1 MYKLNS
7 LRKVISVIIV
17 LVFGL
22 MAVPQV
28 LTAAGTEIYA
38 LKGTIGSLK
47 TITEGGVAWPTETS
61 GTIKIRPTNSAAGA
75 AYSAYKLL
83 NIVNDNGMLKVSV
96 PDKAQHFWKAYLT
109 KETDVTVADIKTT
122 IKDMDATTASSSIVN
137 AFLNFSA
144 AALET
149 DMPEKTATESVAGTD
164 ATISTTF
171 GFYIILQTAAPDNG
185 YIASAPVL
193 ACLPMQKEGTGN
205 WLTSYVAKPKDD
217 TIKISKKVKAT
228 GDADYL
234 PETITEIGDTVE
246 YKIVID
252 LAKYGSDVT
261 KQPTITYLLEDR
273 LPEGLEYIKNS
284 ATVEFYKGDT
294 KETPAGTYTPTY
306 VEAERK
312 LQLDLGTDYATNLA
326 NFDTAVLTYKAILGS
341 SAVIEGNGN
350 DNNAILTYTSAVG
363 KTSTYSSVATVYTHE
378 LDITKIDAENRDKHL
393 SGAVF
398 QVYRDPADKDTP
410 SKAIRFI
417 DVSSGTDKIYR
428 VATEA
433 EKLNDEIR
441 KFSDLAVSD
450 AGVMKIIGL
459 NDTNYYFKETVAPV
473 GYNLPEDLFT
483 ISPAPEDSE
492 KRTNDEG
499 KTVYVNM
506 VAKPA
511 EFQNNSGIDLPV
523 TGGMGTILFTA
534 VGLLL
539 MAGAAYFLFAKK
551 KGSH

>member
-1 MYKLNS
+1 MFKLNS

-38 LKGTIGSLK
+38 LKGTIGSLT
-47 TITEGGVAWPTETS
+47 TIADGKVPWSTEITS

-83 NIVNDNGMLKVSV
+83 NIANDNGMLKVSV
-96 PDKAQHFWKAYLT
+96 PDKAQPFWKAYLT

-171 GFYIILQTAAPDNG
+171 GFYIILQTKAPDKG

-193 ACLPMQKEGTGN
+193 ACLPMQLDGSEN
-205 WLTSYVAKPKDD
+205 WLSSYIVKPKDD

-228 GDADYL
+228 DDTDYL
-234 PETITEIGDTVE
+234 PETITDIGDTVE

-261 KQPTITYLLEDR
+261 RQAIKYLLVDT
-273 LPEGLEYIKNS
+273 LPAGLEYINNS
-284 ATVEFYKGDT
+284 ATVEFYKGDS
-294 KETPAGTYTPTY
+294 KETPAGTYEAEY
-306 VEAERK
+306 VGAERK
-312 LQLDLGTDYATNLA
+312 LKLDLGTDYATNLA
-326 NFDTAVLTYKAILGS
+326 DFDTAVLTYKAILGS

-350 DNNAILTYTSAVG
+350 DNNAVLEYTSAVG
-363 KTSTYSSVATVYTHE
+363 KTSTYSSFATVYTHE
-378 LDITKIDAENRDKHL
+378 LDITKVDDKNPANHL

-398 QVYRDPADKDTP
+398 QVYKDPADKNTP
-410 SKAIRFI
+410 SKAIPFI

-441 KFSDLAVSD
+441 KCYDLAVSD
-450 AGVMKIIGL
+450 TGVMKIIGL
-459 NDTNYYFKETVAPV
+459 NDTDYYFKETVAPV

-483 ISPAPEDSE
+483 ISPAPDASE
-492 KRTNDEG
+492 ITTNDEG
-499 KTVYVNM
+499 EKLYVNM
-506 VAKPA
+506 VAQPA
-511 EFQNNSGIDLPV
+511 EIQNNSGIDLPV

>member
-28 LTAAGTEIYA
+28 LTAEGTEIYA

-47 TITEGGVAWPTETS
+47 TIVGDEVPWPTETS
-61 GTIKIRPTNSAAGA
+61 GTIKIRPKGSPAGA

-83 NIVNDNGMLKVSV
+83 NIVNDSGMLKVSV
-96 PDKAQHFWKAYLT
+96 PDKAQPFWKEYLSQS
-109 KETDVTVADIKTT
+109 TDVTVADIKTT
-122 IKDMDATTASSSIVN
+122 IKNMDATTASSSIVN
-137 AFLNFSA
+137 AFLDFSENA
-144 AALET
+144 SEI
-149 DMPEKTATESVAGTD
+149 DMPEKMPPAQVEGTD

-171 GFYIILQTAAPDNG
+171 GFYIILQTAAPANG

-193 ACLPMQKEGTGN
+193 ACLPMQNVDTGK
-205 WLTSYVAKPKDD
+205 WLSSYVAEPKDD

-228 GDADYL
+228 GDVDYL

-246 YKIVID
+246 YEIVID

-261 KQPTITYLLEDR
+261 RQAIKYLLVDE
-273 LPEGLEYIKNS
+273 LPAGLEYINNS
-284 ATVEFYKGDT
+284 ATVIFYKG
-294 KETPAGTYTPTY
+294 GTVDTPTRTY
-306 VEAERK
+306 EAKYDTDTRK
-312 LQLDLGTDYATNLA
+312 LKLDLGTDYATKLA
-326 NFDTAVLTYKAILGS
+326 DFDTAVLTYKAILGS

-350 DNNAILTYTSAVG
+350 DNNAVLEYTSAVG

-378 LDITKIDAENRDKHL
+378 LDITKVDDKNPANHL

-398 QVYRDPADKDTP
+398 QVYKDPAHKDDS
-410 SKAIRFI
+410 SKAIPFI
-417 DVSSGTDKIYR
+417 DVSSPTDKIYR

-433 EKLNDEIR
+433 EKSNTEID
-441 KFSDLAVSD
+441 KFYNLAVSD
-450 AGVMKIIGL
+450 TGKMKIIGL
-459 NDTNYYFKETVAPV
+459 NDTDYYFKETVAPV

-483 ISPAPEDSE
+483 ISPAPEPSE
-492 KRTNDEG
+492 ITTNDEG
-499 KTVYVNM
+499 EKLYVNM
-506 VAKPA
+506 VAQSATIK
-511 EFQNNSGIDLPV
+511 NNSGINLPV

>member
-1 MYKLNS
+1 MFKLNS
-7 LRKVISVIIV
+7 LRKVISVIVV
-17 LVFGL
+17 LVFAL
-22 MAVPQV
+22 TAVPQV

-38 LKGTIGSLK
+38 LKGTIGSLT
-47 TITEGGVAWPTETS
+47 TIVGGEVPWPTETS
-61 GTIKIRPTNSAAGA
+61 GTIKIRPTGSVAGA

-96 PDKAQHFWKAYLT
+96 PAEAQPFWKTYLS
-109 KETDVTVADIKTT
+109 KSTDVTVADIKKE
-122 IKDMDATTASSSIVN
+122 IEPMNEAASASIVDAFIDFSKN
-137 AFLNFSA
+137 AS
-144 AALET
+144 ET
-149 DMPEKTATESVAGTD
+149 DMPEKMPPAPVDGLD

-171 GFYIILQTAAPDNG
+171 GFYIILQTAAPDKG

-193 ACLPMQKEGTGN
+193 ACLPMQNKDTGN
-205 WLTSYVAKPKDD
+205 WLTSYVAQPKDD

-228 GDADYL
+228 GDINYL

-246 YKIVID
+246 YQIVID

-261 KQPTITYLLEDR
+261 KQPPITYLLEDR
-273 LPEGLEYIKNS
+273 LPAGLEYVNNS

-294 KETPAGTYTPTY
+294 KETPTATYTPRY
-306 VEAERK
+306 VEADRK
-312 LQLDLGTDYATNLA
+312 LQLDLGTDYAINLA

-350 DNNAILTYTSAVG
+350 DNNAVLTYTSAVG

-378 LDITKIDAENRDKHL
+378 LDITKIDDKNPANHL

-398 QVYRDPADKDTP
+398 QVYKNPADKDDS
-410 SKAIRFI
+410 SKAIPFI
-417 DVSSGTDKIYR
+417 KVPSDTDKIYR

-433 EKLNDEIR
+433 EKLNNEIH
-441 KFSDLAVSD
+441 KCYDLAVSD
-450 AGVMKIIGL
+450 AGEMKIIGL
-459 NDTNYYFKETVAPV
+459 NDTDYYFKETVAPV
-473 GYNLPEDLFT
+473 GYNLPEDLFK
-483 ISPAPEDSE
+483 ISPAPDASE
-492 KRTNDEG
+492 ISSNDEG
-499 KTVYVNM
+499 EKLYVNM
-506 VAKPA
+506 VAKSA
-511 EFQNNSGIDLPV
+511 EIKNNSGIDLPV

>member
-1 MYKLNS
+1 MFKLNS

-38 LKGTIGSLK
+38 LKGTIGSLT
-47 TITEGGVAWPTETS
+47 TIAGGNVDWTTQTS
-61 GTIKIRPTNSAAGA
+61 GTIKIRPTGSPAGA

-83 NIVNDNGMLKVSV
+83 NIEKDNGMLKVSV
-96 PDKAQHFWKAYLT
+96 PDKAQPFWKKYLSAS
-109 KETDVTVADIKTT
+109 DNVTVADIKNE
-122 IKDMDATTASSSIVN
+122 IKSMDATTASSSIVN
-137 AFLNFSA
+137 KFLDFSA
-144 AALET
+144 TALET
-149 DMPEKTATESVAGTD
+149 DMPEKMPPAQVDGTD

-171 GFYIILQTAAPDNG
+171 GFYIILQTQAPDKG

-193 ACLPMQKEGTGN
+193 ACLPMQLDGSEN
-205 WLTSYVAKPKDD
+205 WLSSYIVKPKDD

-246 YKIVID
+246 YKIDID

-261 KQPTITYLLEDR
+261 RQAIKYLLVDT
-273 LPEGLEYIKNS
+273 LPAGLEYINGS
-284 ATVEFYKGDT
+284 AKVEFYKGDT
-294 KETPAGTYTPTY
+294 KETPAETY
-306 VEAERK
+306 EARYDTDTRK
-312 LQLDLGTDYATNLA
+312 LQLDLGTNYATNLA
-326 NFDTAVLTYKAILGS
+326 GFDTAVLTYKAILGS
-341 SAVIEGNGN
+341 SAVIEGEGN
-350 DNNAILTYTSAVG
+350 DNNAVLEYTSAVG

-378 LDITKIDAENRDKHL
+378 LDITKIDAENPAKHL
-393 SGAVF
+393 SDAVF
-398 QVYRDPADKDTP
+398 QVYKNPADKNDS
-410 SKAIRFI
+410 SKAIPFI
-417 DVSSGTDKIYR
+417 DVSSGADKIYR

-433 EKLNDEIR
+433 EKLNNEIH
-441 KFSDLAVSD
+441 KCYDLAVSD
-450 AGVMKIIGL
+450 AGEMKIIGL
-459 NDTNYYFKETVAPV
+459 NDTDYYFKETVAPV
-473 GYNLPEDLFT
+473 GYNLPEDLFK

-506 VAKPA
+506 VAQSA
-511 EFQNNSGIDLPV
+511 EIQNNSGIDLPV

>member
-1 MYKLNS
+1 MFKLNS
-7 LRKVISVIIV
+7 LRKVISVIVV
-17 LVFGL
+17 LVFAL
-22 MAVPQV
+22 TAVPQV
-28 LTAAGTEIYA
+28 LTAAGTETYA
-38 LKGTIGSLK
+38 LSGTIGSLT
-47 TITEGGVAWPTETS
+47 TIVGGEVPWPTETS

-96 PDKAQHFWKAYLT
+96 PDKAQPFWKVYLS
-109 KETDVTVADIKTT
+109 KSTDVTVADIKNK
-122 IKDMDATTASSSIVN
+122 IEPMNEAASASIVN
-137 AFLNFSA
+137 AFIDFSKT
-144 AALET
+144 ALET
-149 DMPEKTATESVAGTD
+149 DMPEKTATASVDGTD

-171 GFYIILQTAAPDNG
+171 GFYIILQTQAPDNG

-193 ACLPMQKEGTGN
+193 ACLPMQNKDTGN
-205 WLTSYVAKPKDD
+205 WLTSYVAQPKDD

-228 GDADYL
+228 GDTEYL
-234 PETITEIGDTVE
+234 PETITEIGDMVE
-246 YKIVID
+246 YQIVID

-261 KQPTITYLLEDR
+261 KQPPITYLLEDT
-273 LPEGLEYIKNS
+273 LPEGLEYVNNS
-284 ATVEFYKGDT
+284 ATVKFYEGGT
-294 KETPAGTYTPTY
+294 EHTLSGTYEPSY
-306 VEAERK
+306 VGADRK

-378 LDITKIDAENRDKHL
+378 LDITKVDAENTATHL

-398 QVYRDPADKDTP
+398 QVYKNPADKDDK
-410 SKAIRFI
+410 SKAIPFI
-417 DVSSGTDKIYR
+417 DVSSGADKIYR

-433 EKLNDEIR
+433 EISNGEIE
-441 KFSDLAVSD
+441 KCYDLAVSD

-459 NDTNYYFKETVAPV
+459 NDTDYHFKETVAPV

-483 ISPAPEDSE
+483 ISPAPDASE
-492 KRTNDEG
+492 ISSNDEG
-499 KTVYVNM
+499 EKLYVNM
-506 VAKPA
+506 VAKSAPI
-511 EFQNNSGIDLPV
+511 QNKSGIDLPV